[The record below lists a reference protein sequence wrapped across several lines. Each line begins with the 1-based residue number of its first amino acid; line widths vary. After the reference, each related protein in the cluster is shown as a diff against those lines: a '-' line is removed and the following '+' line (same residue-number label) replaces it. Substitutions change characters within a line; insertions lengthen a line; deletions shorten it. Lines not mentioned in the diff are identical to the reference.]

1 MKRFIFAAFAAA
13 AGVAFG
19 SLVLAEGLKEAWP
32 LNVNGAFHMS
42 LGATLLVQAACL
54 ALLAWSAQSA
64 LRALAYVV
72 AGAALS
78 LATAFVSEVFGP
90 LVLAVFVIATAVLA
104 SRVAGGTSQPSQV
117 R

>member
-1 MKRFIFAAFAAA
+1 MRRFIFAAFAAA

-19 SLVLAEGLKEAWP
+19 ALVLAEGLREAWP
-32 LNVNGAFHMS
+32 LNVNSAFHMS

-54 ALLAWSAQSA
+54 ALLAWSAPGA
-64 LRALAYVV
+64 WRALAYVV

-78 LATAFVSEVFGP
+78 LATAFGSEILGP
-90 LVLAVFVIATAVLA
+90 LALAVFVVATAVLA
-104 SRVAGGTSQPSQV
+104 LRAADGMSRIAQI